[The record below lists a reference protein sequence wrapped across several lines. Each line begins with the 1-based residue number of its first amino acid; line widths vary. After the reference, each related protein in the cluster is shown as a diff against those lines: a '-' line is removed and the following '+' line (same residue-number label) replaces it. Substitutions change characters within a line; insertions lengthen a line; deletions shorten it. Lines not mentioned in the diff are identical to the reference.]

1 MKRSNVEP
9 NAGGR
14 EARAAHLDMIRGLA
28 LLGIV
33 IANMPLFASASVY
46 MNMVNVEW
54 WSAAADLLVKQLIY
68 IAIDYKFISIFS
80 FLFGAG
86 FILFLQNAERKGR
99 RGTALYI
106 RRLVV
111 LLLFGALHSYFIW
124 LGDILLVYAMLGF
137 ALLAFY
143 RRKLNTLL
151 YTALGLLLIP
161 AAWIAAHTF
170 APELVPWGLP
180 LGPSADEALRLLH
193 DSNAVYSG
201 GTYEEIFRQRL
212 VDLSHLQN
220 SSLLTIPLTF
230 AMFLLGAYGWQK
242 GWLRDPDRHVA
253 AIRKVWRWSGGI
265 GILFLAFQ
273 LWLYHTVDAGQI
285 GFNTAHWAGIL
296 IAGPAIALFYMA
308 SLLLLIR
315 RSFWRQLF
323 TPLQAA
329 GRMALTNYL
338 LQSFVCTF
346 LFYSY
351 GLGWYGQIAPSIGLA
366 LSLLIFAVQVWLS
379 GLWLRRFRFGPF
391 EWVWRSLTYGKRQ
404 SMKNRC
410 LASGDD

>member
-1 MKRSNVEP
+1 MEP
-9 NAGGR
+9 NAWER

-54 WSAAADLLVKQLIY
+54 WSA
-68 IAIDYKFISIFS
+68 
-80 FLFGAG
+80 
-86 FILFLQNAERKGR
+86 
-99 RGTALYI
+99 TA
-106 RRLVV
+106 
-111 LLLFGALHSYFIW
+111 
-124 LGDILLVYAMLGF
+124 
-137 ALLAFY
+137 
-143 RRKLNTLL
+143 
-151 YTALGLLLIP
+151 
-161 AAWIAAHTF
+161 
-170 APELVPWGLP
+170 ELVPWGLP

-201 GTYEEIFRQRL
+201 GKYEEIFRQRL

-230 AMFLLGAYGWQK
+230 AMFLFGAYGWQK

-285 GFNTAHWAGIL
+285 GFNNAHWAGIL

-308 SLLLLIR
+308 SLLLLIQ

-338 LQSFVCTF
+338 LQSFVHLPVLQLRSRMVRSNRAINRACAILAHFCGSSLAKRTMAAPLPLRTVRMGMAF
-346 LFYSY
+346 LD
-351 GLGWYGQIAPSIGLA
+351 
-366 LSLLIFAVQVWLS
+366 V
-379 GLWLRRFRFGPF
+379 
-391 EWVWRSLTYGKRQ
+391 RQ
-404 SMKNRC
+404 TSVDEKPLPHIR
-410 LASGDD
+410 

>member
-1 MKRSNVEP
+1 MERSDVEP
-9 NAGGR
+9 KSGDR
-14 EARAAHLDMIRGLA
+14 EARVAHLDMIRGLA

-33 IANMPLFASASVY
+33 IANMPLYASPSVY
-46 MNMVNVEW
+46 INMLDVEW
-54 WSAAADLLVKQLIY
+54 WSAAPDRFVKQLIY
-68 IAIDYKFISIFS
+68 IFVDYKFISIFS

-86 FILFLQNAERKGR
+86 FILFLQNAEQKGR

-111 LLLFGALHSYFIW
+111 LLLFGVLHSYFIW
-124 LGDILLVYAMLGF
+124 LGDILLVYALLGI

-151 YTALGLLLIP
+151 YTALSLLLIP
-161 AAWIAAHTF
+161 ALWVAAHTF

-180 LGPSADEALRLLH
+180 LGPSNDEALRLLH
-193 DSNAVYSG
+193 DSNKIYSG
-201 GTYEEIFRQRL
+201 GTFGEIFRQRL

-242 GWLRDPDRHVA
+242 GWLRDPDNHVA
-253 AIRKVWRWSGGI
+253 AIRALWRWSGGI
-265 GILFLAFQ
+265 GLLFLTFQ
-273 LWLYHTVDAGQI
+273 LWLYHTVDAGQS
-285 GFNTAHWAGIL
+285 GFNNAHWAGIL

-315 RSFWRQLF
+315 RRFWRQLF
-323 TPLQAA
+323 TPLQSA

-338 LQSFVCTF
+338 LQSLVCTF

-351 GLGWYGQIAPSIGLA
+351 GLGWYGQIASAYGLVLA
-366 LSLLIFAVQVWLS
+366 LLIFAVQVWIS

-391 EWVWRSLTYGKRQ
+391 EWVWRSLTYGKGQ
-404 SMKNRC
+404 PMKRV
-410 LASGDD
+410 